1 MYRITTMCS
10 LLYTHK
16 TTTPYNRRRKRETRK
31 RTIQPSLLTPNNHY
45 RRVTMEISTKLDSSF
60 FSSFISLLLFSL
72 EKIKGKKRKLLLM
85 MVRDWYG
92 ARKPNGELKRKNKQK
107 QGKDVCIELVH
118 IIEFQCNPIQIKRK
132 VEKKKKNN
140 FLPLPWLLSNWNN
153 HSWIISDDL

>member
-31 RTIQPSLLTPNNHY
+31 RTIQPTPNNHY

-60 FSSFISLLLFSL
+60 FFFFYFFAFVFAW
-72 EKIKGKKRKLLLM
+72 ENKRKEEKTPFDDGSWLI
-85 MVRDWYG
+85 RCTQTQWG
-92 ARKPNGELKRKNKQK
+92 IKEKKNKQK

-153 HSWIISDDL
+153 HRWIISDDL